1 MTGKGFLLW
10 AGCLALGLGFGCA
23 GLTPEQSLTTL
34 VWARAAVDSAVLAGS
49 ALGPSRNFLQYA
61 RDSLAVAEQAQKQEN
76 FGRAAEFGERAG
88 MFARLAKAR
97 ADQYRAEQNLAQ
109 MEKQFSLTPRPTPD
123 PEARP

>member
-23 GLTPEQSLTTL
+23 GLAPQQSQVTL
-34 VWARAAVDSAVLAGS
+34 GWARGAVESAVLAGS

-61 RDSLAVAEQAQKQEN
+61 QDSLAVAEQAQKQGN
-76 FGRAAEFGERAG
+76 PGRAFEFGERAG

-97 ADQYRAEQNLAQ
+97 ADQYRAEQTLTQ
-109 MEKQFSLTPRPTPD
+109 LEKQISLTPRPTPD
-123 PEARP
+123 PEGRP